1 MKVFEVT
8 DTKEEQAEVYV
19 VMDGV
24 LADFF
29 SEWAKLMGVSNYR
42 QIKDVNPALEKIRQT
57 EDFWINLPMLPDA
70 KALINLIKNKYGSYS
85 ICSSPLQGDPNSEP
99 QKREWI
105 AKNLS
110 FFPPKNI
117 HITHNKPQFAKGVNG
132 IPNILIDDFGQQI
145 KKWTA
150 AGGQGIKYNSISDV
164 QRAISNEHR

>member
-1 MKVFEVT
+1 MKIFEVT
-8 DTKEEQAEVYV
+8 DIKDEQAEVYID
-19 VMDGV
+19 MDGV

-29 SEWAKLMGVSNYR
+29 NDWSKLMGVSNWK

-57 EDFWINLPMLPDA
+57 KDFWINLPMLPDA
-70 KALINLIKNKYGSYS
+70 KALINLIKDKYGSYS
-85 ICSSPLQGDPNSEP
+85 ICSSPLANDPNSEP

-117 HITHNKPQFAKGVNG
+117 HITHNKPQFATGSNG
-132 IPNILIDDFGQQI
+132 ISNILIDDFGEQI

-164 QRAISNEHR
+164 QRALSNEN